1 MLLPSKYKMTNSIE
15 DYLSDISLKRGDRV
29 ELSLLAENELKSKM
43 TAEMPMRPKEFMFSL
58 EITVNGRKYN
68 PIPLATAI
76 KSTPRILAYGRK
88 EEELQQIS
96 KAVREL
102 GYSRGAVLEPFF
114 EVPKLG
120 LERAMSSDSI
130 VYIFGGLI
138 EYAQVVSKNVASGI
152 EEKIKLG
159 NKEVGAKEIT
169 QMREAVLTAFQG
181 YRNLV
186 MDDYRLLNREEI
198 SGTMY

>member
-1 MLLPSKYKMTNSIE
+1 MTNSIE